1 MKGFKFNLF
10 KFNLQQ
16 IVLLV
21 YGIFAII
28 YILRIGNNLAK
39 PCQSNM
45 LINVILFIA
54 IPLLI
59 LSILILL
66 KISCRPEID
75 LKYLMRSALAGS
87 FPSIATFFFVSF
99 FAIFTSWIA
108 DFLKENNYYQAI
120 ETSIFTF
127 GLIFAFALSI
137 PEGKLGKTGERQPKK
152 VLICALSKS
161 GLIRRN
167 DQQKSEAEVLEEMK
181 RLLANRD
188 KEGILRLNHSWA
200 PLLELYL
207 FHKEK
212 LEKWYILISKEV
224 YELKD
229 KFIEILGEEAKEI
242 VHFKPE
248 WEGIDFNNYEEIAK
262 VLKEILKEIKRSGYD
277 DEDISVYISSGTSAV
292 TLALTLFAV
301 KDGRQV
307 EYLKQSENDKKIISI
322 NISFEDLY
330 SFSPEARG

>member
-1 MKGFKFNLF
+1 MKGFKFNLQ
-10 KFNLQQ
+10 NT
-16 IVLLV
+16 VLPF
-21 YGIFAII
+21 YGILATF
-28 YILRIGNNLAK
+28 YILLIDSSLVKLSQNNI
-39 PCQSNM
+39 
-45 LINVILFIA
+45 LIHVILFVA

-59 LSILILL
+59 LSNLFLF
-66 KISCRPEID
+66 KIFYRPEFD
-75 LKYLMRSALAGS
+75 LKYLIRSALAGS
-87 FPSIATFFFVSF
+87 FPSVLTFFFVLF

-120 ETSIFTF
+120 GTSVFTF

-137 PEGKLGKTGERQPKK
+137 PHGRLGKTGERQPKK
-152 VLICALSKS
+152 VLICALSKP
-161 GLIRRN
+161 GLIGRN
-167 DQQKSEAEVLEEMK
+167 AQQKSEDEVFEEMK
-181 RLLANRD
+181 RLLANGD
-188 KEGILRLNHSWA
+188 KERILGLDHTWA
-200 PLLELYL
+200 PFLELYL

-224 YELKD
+224 YKSKD

-248 WEGIDFNNYEEIAK
+248 SEGIDFNNYEEIVG
-262 VLKEILKEIKRSGYD
+262 VLTEILKEIKRSGYD
-277 DEDISVYISSGTSAV
+277 DEDISVYISGGTSAI

-307 EYLKQSENDKKIISI
+307 EYLTQSENDKKIISI